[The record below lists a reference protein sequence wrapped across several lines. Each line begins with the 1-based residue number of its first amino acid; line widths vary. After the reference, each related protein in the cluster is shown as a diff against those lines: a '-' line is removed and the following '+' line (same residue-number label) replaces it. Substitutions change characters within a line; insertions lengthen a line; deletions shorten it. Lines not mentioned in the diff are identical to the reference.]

1 MPDAAKDFR
10 LSFDGHFVKNTALFV
25 TWIILI
31 IKVLVPLLVI
41 LNLLPFLIWLERKG
55 AAYIQDRPG
64 PNRASIKGIRVG
76 GLIHSLSDVVKLF
89 FKEEIIPAHVNRF
102 FYLLAPGVALF
113 VALVTYVVV
122 PFAAPIPLD
131 GGWFTFQSA
140 DLDIGILY
148 ILAMS
153 SLGVYG
159 VMLAG
164 WSSNNKYALLGGVR
178 SSAQMISYELT
189 MGLSLMSVLMVGGSF
204 RLGDLVAVQSHLPYH
219 WNFLVQPVACLLF
232 IVSAFAETNRAP
244 FDLPE
249 GESELVAGY
258 HVEYSS
264 MKFAAFFMAEYAH
277 MIMASA
283 MIATLF
289 FGGWQV
295 PFVATETLRLHA
307 DKILFWSLI
316 GFAVFSFG
324 VGALLVSKFRR
335 GKYGDKRDYEVLV
348 FGVPALLASVVVPIL
363 AVAFW
368 PQAFAP
374 ELKMGIAAVLQF
386 GAFLAKILFFCWLFI
401 WVRWTLPRFRYD
413 QLMHLGWKFMLPVA
427 MVNVI
432 VYAVGLLFWD
442 GSGWLPHFGP

>member
-1 MPDAAKDFR
+1 MNYSTLP
-10 LSFDGHFVKNTALFV
+10 L
-25 TWIILI
+25 IILKVI
-31 IKVLVPLLVI
+31 IPLFII
-41 LNLLPFLIWLERKG
+41 LQLLPLLIWLERKG
-55 AAYIQDRPG
+55 SAYIQDRPG

-76 GLIHSLSDVVKLF
+76 GLVHSLADVVKLF
-89 FKEEIIPAHVNRF
+89 FKEEIIPTHVNRT

-122 PFAAPIPLD
+122 PFAEPVAW
-131 GGWFTFQSA
+131 GGRVYTFQAA
-140 DLDIGILY
+140 DLNIGLLY
-148 ILAMS
+148 VLAMS
-153 SLGVYG
+153 SLSVYG

-178 SSAQMISYELT
+178 SSAQMISYELS
-189 MGLSLMSVLMVGGSF
+189 MGLSLMSVIMFSGSF
-204 RLGDLVAVQSHLPYH
+204 GLNDIVMGQGHKVYT
-219 WNFLVQPVACLLF
+219 WNFLLQPVACLIF
-232 IVSAFAETNRAP
+232 IISAFAETNRAP

-295 PFVATETLRLHA
+295 PFVSTAMLKAHA
-307 DKILFWSLI
+307 PQILYGALI
-316 GFAVFSFG
+316 GFAVFS
-324 VGALLVSKFRR
+324 LLVGFFLVAKFRK

-348 FGVPALLASVVVPIL
+348 FGVPAIFAALAAGAILTRFDVSVI
-363 AVAFW
+363 
-368 PQAFAP
+368 AP
-374 ELKMGIAAVLQF
+374 WSPWIAAAIQF
-386 GAFLAKILFFCWLFI
+386 VTFLVKILFFCWIFI

-413 QLMHLGWKFMLPVA
+413 QLMNLGWKFLLPVA
-427 MVNVI
+427 MANVVI
-432 VYAVGLLFWD
+432 YAVGMVVLL
-442 GSGWLPHFGP
+442 